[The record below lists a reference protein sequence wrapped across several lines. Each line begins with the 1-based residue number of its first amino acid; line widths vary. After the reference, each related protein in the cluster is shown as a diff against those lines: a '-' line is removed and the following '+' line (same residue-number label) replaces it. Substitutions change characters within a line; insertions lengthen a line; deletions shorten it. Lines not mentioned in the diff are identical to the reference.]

1 MDIKDHTMDSLVG
14 VEIPVGNAGFVKL
27 VDWMGGDKRV
37 VEAARQSYGSG
48 TKIVRDDEA
57 LIDYLFRNQHVSP
70 SEMPQ
75 ITLSIK
81 LPIFVMR
88 QLVRHR
94 AAHLNEM
101 SLRYSEAFD
110 EAFYPDAFRVN
121 DKLNKQSSSVKDDDN
136 FQFEAREL
144 YNKTISYCKD
154 TYDKLLKLG
163 VAREQAR
170 MILQV
175 AEYTEVTWCI
185 DLRNLLSFL
194 NQRTR
199 EHAQL
204 EMQDYANVINQIV
217 QKWTPVCHKAYMEYI
232 RESMTLSRSEINLV
246 AYLSKLD
253 SNGLG
258 SVLQYP
264 EALSTINALKDMG
277 IIGEE
282 YNLYSKRTKT
292 QDLLAKLDM
301 LGLEG
306 VLPWFLDEFKNLQ
319 QSILES
325 EDK

>member
-1 MDIKDHTMDSLVG
+1 MNIEDHTMESLVG

-27 VDWMGGDKRV
+27 IDWMGGDKRV
-37 VEAARQSYGSG
+37 VEAARQSYGNG

-75 ITLSIK
+75 ITLAMK

-121 DKLNKQSSSVKDDDN
+121 DKLNKQSSSVKDDDD
-136 FQFEAREL
+136 FQFESREL
-144 YNKTISYCKD
+144 YNQAIAFCKD
-154 TYDKLLKLG
+154 TYDKLIRLG

-170 MILQV
+170 MVLQV

-204 EMQDYANVINQIV
+204 EMQEYANVIDSLV
-217 QKWTPVCHKAYMEYI
+217 KKWVPVCHRAYVEYI
-232 RESMTLSRSEINLV
+232 RESMTLSRSEIKLV
-246 AYLSKLD
+246 NYLNTMD
-253 SNGLG
+253 ANGLHTC
-258 SVLQYP
+258 LQYP
-264 EALSTINALKDMG
+264 EALSMINTLKEMG
-277 IIGEE
+277 VIGDE

-292 QDLLAKLDM
+292 QDLLAKLDT
-301 LGLEG
+301 LGLCG
-306 VLPWFLDEFKNLQ
+306 MLSWFLHQFKDLRE
-319 QSILES
+319 SITKGEQ
-325 EDK
+325 E